1 MAEADTN
8 IFFACAHTHQRWW
21 WPWGGGVSHLLE
33 ERGVGVEKM
42 EASSKHPKDISAV
55 EVVEGHQVEVWDVAC
70 GEIPVAVEWYL

>member
-1 MAEADTN
+1 M
-8 IFFACAHTHQRWW
+8 
-21 WPWGGGVSHLLE
+21 SHLLE